1 MLIIIT
7 NKRNNEAYVYNQKL
21 KKFILCDK
29 TEVLEELIEFRMD
42 DLMWFYNEHK
52 NKLDMHLIKLLE
64 HFFTLKRNDNFLEE
78 KCSEFNI
85 IIYNQCD
92 KTTFKNDFKSSL
104 SSDTIIND

>member
-1 MLIIIT
+1 
-7 NKRNNEAYVYNQKL
+7 
-21 KKFILCDK
+21 
-29 TEVLEELIEFRMD
+29 MD

-92 KTTFKNDFKSSL
+92 KTTFKNDLKSSL